1 MSVMGAA
8 GADKVEEGQEEES
21 VLAEG
26 RALPV
31 LDLGQICSW
40 ENHRAETTSKAL
52 SLELGRMLYAQHG
65 MVTVR
70 YHL

>member
-40 ENHRAETTSKAL
+40 GSTEQRPQARH
-52 SLELGRMLYAQHG
+52 
-65 MVTVR
+65 
-70 YHL
+70 